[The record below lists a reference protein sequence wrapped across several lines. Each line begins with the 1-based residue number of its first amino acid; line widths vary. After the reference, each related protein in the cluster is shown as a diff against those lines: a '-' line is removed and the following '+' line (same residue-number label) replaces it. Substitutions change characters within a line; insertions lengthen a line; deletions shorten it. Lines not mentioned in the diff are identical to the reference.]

1 MSISGRPSSV
11 PGANSGSAIAA
22 PELTYAELWSPEQF
36 DAAYARSET
45 AKDDIKIIRQFFA
58 VRTLTRSE
66 TVQIWFMLRAWAF
79 FRIRF
84 CLMF

>member
-1 MSISGRPSSV
+1 MSISGRSSV
-11 PGANSGSAIAA
+11 VPAANTGSAAA

-58 VRTLTRSE
+58 VCVLVS
-66 TVQIWFMLRAWAF
+66 F
-79 FRIRF
+79 FHATD
-84 CLMF
+84 C